1 LLIRVRGGHYAGA
14 ETAFLKGFAIYE
26 TAVDTVRCASAWTS
40 IPCCPSACKHPI
52 VCASMLLRRLPR
64 FTHRSQR

>member
-1 LLIRVRGGHYAGA
+1 MIRVRGGHYAGA

-40 IPCCPSACKHPI
+40 IPCLAKGNDE
-52 VCASMLLRRLPR
+52 LRFP
-64 FTHRSQR
+64 HRCITF